1 MTQPRPEEKLMLF
14 NLRRYLYALT
24 QHSHWLVLAI
34 LPLAAY
40 LLITGIKAD
49 RFTLSRSF
57 IVNPDYPVAVT
68 TSPVDTVSLK
78 SLTMTPNHFFTD
90 RLALAS
96 WRRYAETD
104 PGLAKYNFKDKNTML
119 AAIDALSIALDKQG
133 QLKLSYFGPDTEL
146 GIQLVNYYVNR
157 LLSRMRAGYHRQSTV
172 VRKTDFALPEQLQ
185 IDRTELKQ
193 TEHHAWWRSERLG
206 PATGV
211 TLLPLLVVLIVIGFR
226 EFLDPAFKSGRQAA
240 RYLDLPILG
249 FIPSLDPIINNLK
262 EGKSKVSP

>member
-1 MTQPRPEEKLMLF
+1 MLF
-14 NLRRYLYALT
+14 NLRRYFYALT
-24 QHSHWLVLAI
+24 QHSRWLVLAI

-49 RFTLSRSF
+49 RFTLSRSL
-57 IVNPDYPVAVT
+57 IINPDYPVAVT
-68 TSPVDTVSLK
+68 TSPVDTISLK
-78 SLTMTPNHFFTD
+78 SLVMSPNHFFTD

-119 AAIDALSIALDKQG
+119 AAIKALSLSLNEKG
-133 QLKLSYFGPDTEL
+133 QLKLGYFGPDTEL
-146 GIQLVNYYVNR
+146 GIELVNYYTNR
-157 LLSRMRAGYHRQSTV
+157 LLSRLRAGYHRQSAV
-172 VRKTDFALPEQLQ
+172 VREAKNFDLPEQLQ
-185 IDRTELKQ
+185 IDKTELKR
-193 TEHHAWWRSERLG
+193 TEHHAWWRGERLG

-211 TLLPLLVVLIVIGFR
+211 TLLPLIAALVIIGFR

-240 RYLDLPILG
+240 RYLNLPILG

-262 EGKSKVSP
+262 EGKSKTANP